1 MDGSVTLPT
10 RHETTLRRTC
20 SRTHPSYRT
29 PNRGQEERGAAIR
42 KSKPKP
48 KFGHQFGLRRNNL
61 GHFDSNYRVTE
72 LTEKTEVLAHQQ
84 ILTHHMSKF
93 QPGP

>member
-1 MDGSVTLPT
+1 VAG
-10 RHETTLRRTC
+10 R
-20 SRTHPSYRT
+20 
-29 PNRGQEERGAAIR
+29 ERGSN
-42 KSKPKP
+42 SKTETETE

-72 LTEKTEVLAHQQ
+72 LTEKTEFLAHQQ